1 MELRD
6 IEIFLVLAEELHF
19 GRTAER
25 LLVSSA
31 RVSQAIKQQ
40 ERRIGAPLFERTS
53 RRVALT
59 PIGRQLRDD
68 LAVGYQR
75 IQDGIERAAAAA
87 RGLSGTLRLGTMD
100 ATLAEIPDVLDTF
113 RTRHPDC
120 ELRIREAHLGDPF
133 GLLRSGEVDLQ
144 LVWLPVEEP
153 DLTVGP
159 IVLTEPLVLAVSA
172 RHEFAGR
179 TSVSLEDLA
188 IGPVFRIDDSVP
200 AYWAEAINPSQTP
213 SGRPI
218 PRGPAST
225 TAQETLTAIAAGLA
239 ISPVPLH
246 AVKYFP
252 RGDIAYI
259 PIDDAPTLAWGLV
272 WRTAAYSPLAQA
284 FTRAATDTLAASA
297 EPGKGRAS
305 ATPRP

>member
-19 GRTAER
+19 GRTADR
-25 LLVSSA
+25 LLISSA

-59 PIGRQLRDD
+59 PIGDQLRED
-68 LAVGYQR
+68 LAAGYQR
-75 IQDGIERAAAAA
+75 IQDGIERAAASA
-87 RGLSGTLRLGTMD
+87 RGLTGTLRLGTMD
-100 ATLAEIPDVLDTF
+100 ATLAEIPEILEAF

-120 ELRIREAHLGDPF
+120 EVRIREAHLGNPF
-133 GLLRSGEVDLQ
+133 GLLRAGEVDLQ

-179 TSVSLEDLA
+179 ESVSLEDLA
-188 IGPVFRIDDSVP
+188 VGPVFGFDDAVP
-200 AYWAEAINPSQTP
+200 AYWAEAINPAQTP
-213 SGRPI
+213 SGKPI
-218 PRGPAST
+218 PRGPVSST
-225 TAQETLTAIAAGLA
+225 AHETLTTIAAGLA

-259 PIDDAPTLAWGLV
+259 PIHDSPVLSWALIH
-272 WRTAAYSPLAQA
+272 RTAALSPLARA
-284 FTRAATDTLAASA
+284 FIRAAEDMLAAA
-297 EPGKGRAS
+297 ES
-305 ATPRP
+305 

>member
-19 GRTAER
+19 GRTADR
-25 LLVSSA
+25 LLISSA

-59 PIGRQLRDD
+59 PIGDQLRED
-68 LAVGYQR
+68 LAAGYQR
-75 IQDGIERAAAAA
+75 IQDGIERAAASA
-87 RGLSGTLRLGTMD
+87 RGLTGTLRLGTMD
-100 ATLAEIPDVLDTF
+100 ATLAEIPEILEAF

-120 ELRIREAHLGDPF
+120 EVRIREAHLGNPF
-133 GLLRSGEVDLQ
+133 GLLRAGEVDLQ

-179 TSVSLEDLA
+179 ESVSLEDLA
-188 IGPVFRIDDSVP
+188 VGPVFGFDDAVP
-200 AYWAEAINPSQTP
+200 AYWAEAINPAQTP
-213 SGRPI
+213 SGKPI
-218 PRGPAST
+218 PRGPVSST
-225 TAQETLTAIAAGLA
+225 AHETLTTIAAGLA

-259 PIDDAPTLAWGLV
+259 PIHDSPVLSWALIH
-272 WRTAAYSPLAQA
+272 RTAALSPLARA
-284 FTRAATDTLAASA
+284 FTRAAEDMLAAA
-297 EPGKGRAS
+297 ES
-305 ATPRP
+305 

>member
-25 LLVSSA
+25 LLISSA
-31 RVSQAIKQQ
+31 RVSQAIKAQ

-59 PIGRQLRDD
+59 PIGLQLRED
-68 LAVGYQR
+68 LAAGYQR
-75 IQDGIERAAAAA
+75 IQDGIERATAAA
-87 RGLSGTLRLGTMD
+87 RGLSGVLRLGTMD
-100 ATLAEIPDVLDTF
+100 ATLAEIPEIVESF

-133 GLLRSGEVDLQ
+133 GLLRSGQVDLQ

-159 IVLTEPLVLAVSA
+159 VVLTEPLVLAVSA
-172 RHEFAGR
+172 RHEFAR
-179 TSVSLEDLA
+179 RESISLEDLA
-188 IGPVFRIDDSVP
+188 VGPVFRTDDSVP
-200 AYWAEAINPSQTP
+200 AYWAEAINPAQTP
-213 SGRPI
+213 SGKPI

-225 TAQETLTAIAAGLA
+225 TAHETLATIAAGLG
-239 ISPVPLH
+239 ISPVPRH
-246 AVKYFP
+246 ATKYFS
-252 RGDIAYI
+252 RGDIAYV
-259 PIDDAPTLAWGLV
+259 PIHDSPDLEWGLV
-272 WRTAAYSPLAQA
+272 WRTAGQTPLARAFVQA
-284 FTRAATDTLAASA
+284 AVDTLA
-297 EPGKGRAS
+297 
-305 ATPRP
+305 

>member
-19 GRTAER
+19 GRTADR
-25 LLVSSA
+25 LLISSA

-59 PIGRQLRDD
+59 PIGDQLRED
-68 LAVGYQR
+68 LAAGYQR
-75 IQDGIERAAAAA
+75 IQDGIERAAASA
-87 RGLSGTLRLGTMD
+87 RGLTGTLRLGTMD
-100 ATLAEIPDVLDTF
+100 ATLAEIPEILEAF

-120 ELRIREAHLGDPF
+120 ELRIREAHIGNPF
-133 GLLRSGEVDLQ
+133 GLLRAGEVDLQ

-179 TSVSLEDLA
+179 ESVSLEDLA
-188 IGPVFRIDDSVP
+188 VGPVFGFDDSVP
-200 AYWAEAINPSQTP
+200 AYWAEAINPAQTP
-213 SGRPI
+213 SGKPI
-218 PRGPAST
+218 PRGPVSST
-225 TAQETLTAIAAGLA
+225 AHETLTTIAAGLA

-259 PIDDAPTLAWGLV
+259 PIHDSPMLSWALIH
-272 WRTAAYSPLAQA
+272 RTAALSPLARA
-284 FTRAATDTLAASA
+284 FFRAAEDTLAAA
-297 EPGKGRAS
+297 EA
-305 ATPRP
+305 

>member
-19 GRTAER
+19 GRTADR
-25 LLVSSA
+25 LLISSA

-59 PIGRQLRDD
+59 PIGDQLRED
-68 LAVGYQR
+68 LAAGYQR
-75 IQDGIERAAAAA
+75 IQDGIERAAASA
-87 RGLSGTLRLGTMD
+87 RGLTGTLRLGTMD
-100 ATLAEIPDVLDTF
+100 ATLAEIPEILEAF

-120 ELRIREAHLGDPF
+120 EVRIREAHIGNPF
-133 GLLRSGEVDLQ
+133 GLLRAGEVDLQ

-172 RHEFAGR
+172 RHEFAR
-179 TSVSLEDLA
+179 RESVSLEDLA
-188 IGPVFRIDDSVP
+188 VGPVFGFDDSVP
-200 AYWAEAINPSQTP
+200 AYWAEAINPAQTP
-213 SGRPI
+213 SGKPI
-218 PRGPAST
+218 PRGPVSST
-225 TAQETLTAIAAGLA
+225 AHETLTTIAAGLA

-252 RGDIAYI
+252 RGDIAYV
-259 PIDDAPTLAWGLV
+259 PIHDSPMLSWALIH
-272 WRTAAYSPLAQA
+272 RTAALSPLARA
-284 FTRAATDTLAASA
+284 FTRAAEDMSAAA
-297 EPGKGRAS
+297 ES
-305 ATPRP
+305 